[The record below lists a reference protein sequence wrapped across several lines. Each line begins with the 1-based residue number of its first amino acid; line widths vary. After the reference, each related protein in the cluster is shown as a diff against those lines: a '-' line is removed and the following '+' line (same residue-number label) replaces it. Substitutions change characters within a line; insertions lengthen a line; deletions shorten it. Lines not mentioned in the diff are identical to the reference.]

1 MPIQVLPWF
10 VTEPIATLA
19 IGFLIISDF
28 NAILVCVAILL
39 SRIAFKTACRNI
51 VIVRGACIQ
60 ANVTSS
66 CVIPEERRLF
76 VRVTHAHFNRPDV
89 SLAV

>member
-1 MPIQVLPWF
+1 MPIQLLQPFITAHMV
-10 VTEPIATLA
+10 ASA
-19 IGFLIISDF
+19 IGFSLLTDF
-28 NAILVCVAILL
+28 NAILISAAILL
-39 SRIAFKTACRNI
+39 SRIVFETVRRSI
-51 VIVRGACIQ
+51 VIAREAFNH

-66 CVIPEERRLF
+66 FVFPEERRLF

>member
-1 MPIQVLPWF
+1 MPIQVLQPF
-10 VTEPIATLA
+10 VTTQIVAST
-19 IGFLIISDF
+19 IGFLLLTDF
-28 NAILVCVAILL
+28 NAILVSAAIPLL
-39 SRIAFKTACRNI
+39 CTAFETACRSI
-51 VIVRGACIQ
+51 VIARGAFIQ

-66 CVIPEERRLF
+66 FVFPEERRLF